1 MSAAPRTPLE
11 WHVLIVPASP
21 YGSDEAQA
29 SSLFRVTLEEQ
40 QARWH
45 TIQLLSDY
53 LASGTARKRTIIA
66 KELEACRQLYEAV
79 WVEMSC
85 AFAWTLLETTRQTI
99 ERPRNQ

>member
-1 MSAAPRTPLE
+1 MSAAPALAPDWTHPSEGRDREQTL
-11 WHVLIVPASP
+11 
-21 YGSDEAQA
+21 
-29 SSLFRVTLEEQ
+29 SLFDLAAEEQ